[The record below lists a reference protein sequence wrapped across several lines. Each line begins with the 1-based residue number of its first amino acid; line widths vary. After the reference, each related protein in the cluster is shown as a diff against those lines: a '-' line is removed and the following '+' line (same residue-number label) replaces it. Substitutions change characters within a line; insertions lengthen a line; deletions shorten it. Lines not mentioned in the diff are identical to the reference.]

1 MISETMKQTIQ
12 YYNEG
17 LSFYKTRKF
26 TEALEKFKK
35 AVELTPDDGPSKKY
49 IGRCQAFIATPP
61 PADWDGVFEM
71 KTK

>member
-12 YYNEG
+12 FYNEG

-35 AVELTPDDGPSKKY
+35 AVELTPPY
-49 IGRCQAFIATPP
+49 ISVVVRHLSQLLLPRIGTEFL
-61 PADWDGVFEM
+61 
-71 KTK
+71 K

>member
-12 YYNEG
+12 FYNEG

-35 AVELTPDDGPSKKY
+35 AVELTPDDGPSKNISVVVRHLSQLLLPR
-49 IGRCQAFIATPP
+49 IGTEFL
-61 PADWDGVFEM
+61 
-71 KTK
+71 K

>member
-12 YYNEG
+12 FYNEG